1 MYNLVYRLL
10 DGDILSHHCHLL
22 SSLNSK
28 SFRYKEAGAR
38 VVRCMSLILLENT
51 GKSTPHDPFL
61 KVGVP
66 SSYIV
71 VCSNNPKI
79 LKNTPLFSQIGP
91 KKFNTFIDTQIFF

>member
-10 DGDILSHHCHLL
+10 DGDISSHHCHYL
-22 SSLNSK
+22 STLYSK
-28 SFRYKEAGAR
+28 SSGYKEAGAR
-38 VVRCMSLILLENT
+38 VVRCMSLILLRDT

-66 SSYIV
+66 FPYIV

-79 LKNTPLFSQIGP
+79 LENTPLFSQIGP
-91 KKFNTFIDTQIFF
+91 KKFNIFIDTQIFF